1 MAGNRYDRGQ
11 GADRPHGGWSPAPP
25 PAGAPGGYG
34 QPDGPEYFTAPHPT
48 AAGGPAR
55 AAAAAGADGAPGG
68 PGGVPGGGY
77 DPYAADRPGSTRAFP
92 VGDPYGGQP
101 PYPAQPGH
109 DQGWYG
115 QGPDHGGHDGGY
127 GGGRDGGYDGRYEG
141 GYGQEPPYGPDSH
154 ASYGR
159 EPHAP
164 YGQDNVAVYRAGGQS
179 APHVAGPRPQ
189 WRELF
194 TGLLRNPT
202 AIFDRTRDHQVWL
215 PALTVSLLYGVLAV
229 LGIGLTRDDIV
240 NSTFTVALTGLLAGA
255 VCFTVV
261 GGIFGAVTYAL
272 ARQLGG
278 DGPWKS
284 TVGLAALIGWLT
296 DAPRLLLDLVLP
308 SGSAVVQAVGWATWM
323 FCAYLL
329 TAMVRRVHDLPWGKA
344 AAAAAVQLVALLVLI
359 KLPTLG

>member
-1 MAGNRYDRGQ
+1 MAGNRYDSGQ
-11 GADRPHGGWSPAPP
+11 GADRPHGGWSAPP
-25 PAGAPGGYG
+25 SAGAPGGHG

-48 AAGGPAR
+48 AAGGPGGPA
-55 AAAAAGADGAPGG
+55 GG
-68 PGGVPGGGY
+68 PGGTVGDGY
-77 DPYAADRPGSTRAFP
+77 DPYAADRPGSTRSFP
-92 VGDPYGGQP
+92 VGDPYGRQQPYGHEPGPGQ
-101 PYPAQPGH
+101 
-109 DQGWYG
+109 DRGWYG
-115 QGPDHGGHDGGY
+115 QGPGPGHYDDGY
-127 GGGRDGGYDGRYEG
+127 GQQPPYGQDQHAP
-141 GYGQEPPYGPDSH
+141 YGQEPQP
-154 ASYGR
+154 
-159 EPHAP
+159 P

-194 TGLLRNPT
+194 TGLFRSPT

-215 PALTVSLLYGVLAV
+215 PALTVSLLYGALAV
-229 LGIGLTRDDIV
+229 LAIGLTHDDIV
-240 NSTFTVALTGLLAGA
+240 NSTFSVALTGLFAAAVGFTLA
-255 VCFTVV
+255 

-284 TVGLAALIGWLT
+284 TVGLAALVGWLT

-308 SGSAVVQAVGWATWM
+308 SGSAVVQVVGWATWM

-329 TAMVRRVHDLPWGKA
+329 TSMVRRLHDLPWGKA

>member
-1 MAGNRYDRGQ
+1 MAGNRYDSGQ
-11 GADRPHGGWSPAPP
+11 GADRPHGGWSPPP
-25 PAGAPGGYG
+25 PPTPGGYG
-34 QPDGPEYFTAPHPT
+34 PPDGPEYFTAPHPT
-48 AAGGPAR
+48 AAGGP
-55 AAAAAGADGAPGG
+55 GGPGG
-68 PGGVPGGGY
+68 PGSTAGDGY

-92 VGDPYGGQP
+92 VGDPYGQQP
-101 PYPAQPGH
+101 PYGQEPYQGQ

-115 QGPDHGGHDGGY
+115 QGPGHDDGY
-127 GGGRDGGYDGRYEG
+127 GQRPP
-141 GYGQEPPYGPDSH
+141 YGQEPQP
-154 ASYGR
+154 
-159 EPHAP
+159 P

-179 APHVAGPRPQ
+179 APHVSGPRPQ
-189 WRELF
+189 WRELV
-194 TGLLRNPT
+194 TGIFRSPT

-215 PALTVSLLYGVLAV
+215 PALTVSMLYGALAV
-229 LGIGLTRDDIV
+229 LGIGLTHDDIV
-240 NSTFTVALTGLLAGA
+240 NSTFSVALTGLLAAA
-255 VCFTVV
+255 VGFTLV

-323 FCAYLL
+323 LCAYLL
-329 TAMVRRVHDLPWGKA
+329 TTMVRRVHDLPWGKA